1 MIFDA
6 PLVPEEFEK
15 RLDDYKLF
23 TQGLLDMVLDTLMNY
38 KILLCVNILN
48 IKYKR

>member
-15 RLDDYKLF
+15 RLE
-23 TQGLLDMVLDTLMNY
+23 
-38 KILLCVNILN
+38 IVNKELKKSPN
-48 IKYKR
+48 ETVKTIKQ